1 MISKNIIYHIAFWLI
16 HTLFVATIIY
26 LRAPNF
32 DKLDYAI
39 SEALLVST
47 FYANVFGILLLTQEK
62 KIFQGILAILICL
75 VAYCALKYVHR
86 FIFLPSIGHM
96 DFFIPFEWKGFL
108 NDTLYNFVEY
118 FFYAVGFSY
127 AKRFFLSEK
136 AALQLQNKKIE
147 IENNYLK
154 AQINPHFLYNTLDF
168 IYNKTEASNK
178 QAAKCI
184 YLLTEIMSY
193 SLDNDSD
200 DGMVDLEEEITHLDN
215 YIELQQLRFENTLY
229 IKFDKKGKFSDI
241 RIPHYTLITFIE
253 NVFKHGIVNDPV
265 YPLAISI
272 TCFSGK
278 LIFEVNNRKDNAT
291 KITKTS
297 SGVGLK
303 NVQER
308 LRLVYGNKQSVT
320 ITETES
326 DFALTMKILLF
337 NGLI

>member
-1 MISKNIIYHIAFWLI
+1 MKKNIIYHIVFWVT
-16 HTLFVATIIY
+16 HSLFVAMVIY
-26 LRAPNF
+26 FRLPNF

-39 SEALLVST
+39 SEALLVGT
-47 FYANVFGILLLTQEK
+47 FYVNVFAVKQILNK
-62 KIFQGILAILICL
+62 RSRFKGVLIVIACL
-75 VAYCALKYVHR
+75 VAYCGVKYIHR
-86 FIFLPSIGHM
+86 FVFLPAIGHLE
-96 DFFIPFEWKGFL
+96 FFEPFEWQGFL
-108 NDTLYNFVEY
+108 NDTLYNFMEY

-127 AKRFFLSEK
+127 ASRYYQSEK
-136 AALQLQNKKIE
+136 NTLQLQNKKIE
-147 IENNYLK
+147 LENNYLK

-215 YIELQQLRFENTLY
+215 YIELQQLRFENTLH
-229 IKFDKKGKFSDI
+229 IKFDKRGEFSDI

-253 NVFKHGIVNDPV
+253 NVFKHGIVNDPLF
-265 YPLAISI
+265 PLAISL

-278 LIFEVNNRKDNAT
+278 LIFEVKNKKDNAT

-320 ITETES
+320 IAETES
-326 DFALTMKILLF
+326 DFALTMEILLF
-337 NGLI
+337 